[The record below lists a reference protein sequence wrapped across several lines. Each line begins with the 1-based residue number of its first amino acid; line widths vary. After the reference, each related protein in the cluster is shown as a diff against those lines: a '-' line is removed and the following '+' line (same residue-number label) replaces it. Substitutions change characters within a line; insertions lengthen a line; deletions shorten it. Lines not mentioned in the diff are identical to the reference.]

1 MTTEQCLPAELRGP
15 DTTITPIAAGMSGAG
30 VYRVEAGGEAFVLKV
45 APDHENP
52 VDWRRAVQ
60 IQRAAAEAGLSPRV
74 VHVDEGRRAV
84 VTSFVVDRSFPAI
97 YWDPGSH
104 EAALAQLGRT
114 VRRIHAL
121 EIPTDAVPRDPRT
134 FLAQVWQGLRAGF
147 PLPDFAAEAVERVLA
162 EVPPAQ
168 DRPLVMGHNDLNP
181 SNLVHDGQA
190 ILMLDWA
197 TAGPMEPLY
206 DLAVLALFLRM
217 DQGTCLGLLAAYE
230 GTPVVELPAR
240 FLYNRRLAAALVG
253 TLQLYLAHRMKHPG
267 ASGAETRAATLPL
280 REFYQQMRAGVVK
293 LGTAEGQ
300 WAFGLTLLAESLA
313 L

>member
-30 VYRVEAGGEAFVLKV
+30 VYRVEAGGQVFVLKV
-45 APDHENP
+45 APEHEDAA
-52 VDWRRAVQ
+52 DWRRAVQ

-74 VHVDEGRRAV
+74 VHIDEERRAV
-84 VTSFVVDRSFPAI
+84 VTSFVVDRSFVAI
-97 YWDPGSH
+97 YLDPATH
-104 EAALAQLGRT
+104 EGALTQLGRT

-121 EIPTDAVPRDPRT
+121 DIPADAVPRDPRA
-134 FLAQVWQGLRAGF
+134 FLARVWQGLRADF
-147 PLPDFAAEAVERVLA
+147 ALPDFAAEAVERVLA
-162 EVPPAQ
+162 EAPPAQ
-168 DRPLVMGHNDLNP
+168 DRPLVLGHNDLNP

-197 TAGPMEPLY
+197 TAGPMDPLY
-206 DLAVLALFLRM
+206 DLAALALFLRM
-217 DQGTCLGLLAAYE
+217 DQGTCLRLLSAYD
-230 GTPVVELPAR
+230 GTPVVEVPGR
-240 FLYNRRLAAALVG
+240 FLYTRRLVAALVG

-267 ASGAETRAATLPL
+267 ATGTETRAATLPL
-280 REFYQQMRAGVVK
+280 REFYQQLRAGVIK

-300 WAFGLTLLAESLA
+300 WAFGLTMLAESLA